1 MNASDY
7 VQLYQ
12 NLVAN
17 GYTGTM
23 EELMQQILSDRDPHA
38 VDQNIGMVTAYA
50 YAVSKGF
57 VGTEDD
63 FAQLLADF
71 ADAAQRAEQAAKEA
85 ETAKTDA
92 EAAKTGAQRA
102 ASAAAESATEAG
114 NAKTDAEDA
123 KTGAQRAASA
133 AAESATEAGNAKTDA
148 EDAKTEARRAASAAA
163 DSSTAAAK
171 SAALATSVVNLTD
184 KDDEN
189 KLYAMAW
196 SVENGFPVLT
206 LTERT

>member
-1 MNASDY
+1 
-7 VQLYQ
+7 
-12 NLVAN
+12 
-17 GYTGTM
+17 
-23 EELMQQILSDRDPHA
+23 MQQILGDQDLQS
-38 VDQNIGMVTAYA
+38 VEQNIGMVTAYA

-57 VGTEDD
+57 VGTEDE
-63 FAQLLADF
+63 FAELLANF
-71 ADAAQRAEQAAKEA
+71 ADAAQRAEEAAA
-85 ETAKTDA
+85 DANIAKTDA
-92 EAAKTGAQRA
+92 EDAKTGAQRA

-133 AAESATEAGNAKTDA
+133 AA
-148 EDAKTEARRAASAAA
+148 
-163 DSSTAAAK
+163 DSSTAAAI